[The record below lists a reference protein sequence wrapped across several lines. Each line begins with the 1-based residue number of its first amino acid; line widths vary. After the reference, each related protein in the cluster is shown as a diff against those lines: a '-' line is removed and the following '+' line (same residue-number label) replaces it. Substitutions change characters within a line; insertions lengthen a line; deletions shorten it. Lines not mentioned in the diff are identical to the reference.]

1 LEKWGVEHLIYAV
14 GLPVPADLAL
24 VKDAGSQQA
33 LPSLDALRFRDPATL
48 DFSKLFDKWTT
59 VARPIAGVTFT
70 DVPANLAH
78 QWLALADRTFVDE
91 VDVFPA
97 VAIGDPPAA
106 GVSKGGGSLGYHGG
120 GGWRWEA
127 DPFFNGVTAKPKP
140 GLAPIALDG
149 APPQD
154 ALGRLWNTDPATRPA
169 FKFDNRRFVATF
181 SNI

>member
-1 LEKWGVEHLIYAV
+1 
-14 GLPVPADLAL
+14 LA
-24 VKDAGSQQA
+24 
-33 LPSLDALRFRDPATL
+33 SLDALRFRDPATL

-78 QWLALADRTFVDE
+78 QWLALADRSFVDE

-106 GVSKGGGSLGYHGG
+106 GVSKGGGSLGSRGG
-120 GGWRWEA
+120 GGGGGGVGA
-127 DPFFNGVTAKPKP
+127 FFKGATAKWRP
-140 GLAPIALDG
+140 GLAPIALEG
-149 APPQD
+149 APPKN

-169 FKFDNRRFVATF
+169 LKFDNRRFVATF
-181 SNI
+181 SNIPYGRAN